1 MSKSKGKSPEQAF
14 KAAAA
19 KIPQPK
25 PQPQA
30 KPARITAPEI
40 IAVSLAKQANG
51 EVLRWRINEAN
62 GELIVL
68 LKDGRKLYGR
78 FD

>member
-1 MSKSKGKSPEQAF
+1 M
-14 KAAAA
+14 A
-19 KIPQPK
+19 KPK
-25 PQPQA
+25 PQAKPLPKPQA
-30 KPARITAPEI
+30 KPASPLAHEV
-40 IAVSLAKQANG
+40 IANSLAKQANG

-78 FD
+78 FDIPLKVL